1 MKPPPFIYHDPRSVE
16 EALSL
21 LSEKDNAKLL
31 AGGQSLMPMLNMRFV
46 LPDHVIDLNLIDDLS
61 YIREEGDALLFGG
74 MTRQRDIEYSEL
86 VARRCPLMKEAILNV
101 GHRQTRN
108 RGTFGGS
115 LAHLD
120 PSAELPSVS
129 MAHDAAIAVR
139 KKGGERDI
147 AMRDFP
153 LAYMTPSIEPEELV
167 TGIRVP
173 LWPEGHG
180 YAFEE
185 FARRHGDFAITSS
198 AVLLDVGAG
207 GRIERASITVGG
219 VGPTPLR
226 VTEVEEGLAGQVGT
240 AQLFT
245 EIAETC
251 REIDAMEDVYAPAW
265 YRQHL
270 AVVLT
275 RRALARAFSRAENGT
290 EMTLR

>member
-1 MKPPPFIYHDPRSVE
+1 MKPPPFTYHDPRSVE
-16 EALSL
+16 DALSL
-21 LSEKDNAKLL
+21 LSEKDNARLL

-46 LPDHVIDLNLIDDLS
+46 LPDHVIDLNLIDGLS
-61 YIREEGDALLFGG
+61 YIREEGEALLFGG
-74 MTRQRDIEYSEL
+74 MTRQRDIEYSES

-120 PSAELPSVS
+120 PSAELPSVC
-129 MAHDAAIAVR
+129 MAHDAVIAVR
-139 KKGGERDI
+139 KKGGERDV

-153 LAYMTPSIEPEELV
+153 LGYMTPAIEPEEMV
-167 TGIRVP
+167 IGICVP
-173 LWPEGHG
+173 TWPEGHG

-185 FARRHGDFAITSS
+185 FARRHGDFAIASS
-198 AVLLDVGAG
+198 AVLLDVEAG
-207 GRIERASITVGG
+207 GRIGRASVAVGG
-219 VGPTPLR
+219 VGPAPLR
-226 VTEVEEGLAGQVGT
+226 AAAVEEGLAGQVGT
-240 AQLFT
+240 AELFA

-251 REIDAMEDVYAPAW
+251 RGIDAMEDVYAPAW

-275 RRALARAFSRAENGT
+275 RRALARAFSRAEHGT